1 MFAMFQIVALCA
13 AVDAAPGYT
22 VHLRGLTAPEQTIR
36 QKFTGSETVLDAVAA
51 LPRPAD
57 ANVMDLWIARQGKGG
72 KVQVL
77 RIDWAALSQYGM
89 TATNYQIL
97 DGDRLFL
104 QARPPK

>member
-13 AVDAAPGYT
+13 AADAAPGYT